1 MTMKPQIFDKF
12 PSLIPAIFE
21 EDLLSSSFF
30 SEFEKCFNSSRFK
43 QSMVYPV
50 DVYNIL
56 DEDKPIMTVIE
67 IACAGMKKDKISV
80 NVNGNKLYV
89 DIGYELDKSSENNET
104 VEEQTENREYI
115 QKTIAGRCAKMS
127 WTLRNNIDKSNIKVS
142 YTDGILKI
150 ALPLIQLNDEQIS
163 FEIE

>member
-12 PSLIPAIFE
+12 PALIPAMFE

-30 SEFEKCFNSSRFK
+30 SDFEKCFNSSRFK

-56 DEDKPIMTVIE
+56 ENDKPVATVIE
-67 IACAGMKKDKISV
+67 IACAGMSKDKISV

-89 DIGYELDKSSENNET
+89 EIGYEFKSEENEET
-104 VEEQTENREYI
+104 TSDVTEQREYI
-115 QKTIAGRCAKMS
+115 QKTIAGRSAKMS
-127 WTLRNNIDKSNIKVS
+127 WTLRNNIDKANIKVS

-150 ALPLIQLNDEQIS
+150 SLPLIQLKDEQIS